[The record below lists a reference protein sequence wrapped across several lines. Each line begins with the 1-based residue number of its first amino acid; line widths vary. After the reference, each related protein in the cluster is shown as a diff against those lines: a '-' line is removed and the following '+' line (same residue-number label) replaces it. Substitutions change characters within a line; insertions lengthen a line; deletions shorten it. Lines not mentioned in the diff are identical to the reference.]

1 MEVDKRIIDARVKM
15 KQLSR
20 EIETAGLFFV
30 GVVGLINELEGGMAE
45 FQFGVEI
52 NADDT
57 EKDYAIELLIEGED
71 YKDDPEFGNVQPG
84 AVKG

>member
-15 KQLSR
+15 KQLSH

-30 GVVGLINELEGGMAE
+30 GVVGLINELEGGMTE

-71 YKDDPEFGNVQPG
+71 YKDDPEFDNIQPG

>member
-1 MEVDKRIIDARVKM
+1 MEVDKRIIEARVKM
-15 KQLSR
+15 KQLSH

-45 FQFGVEI
+45 YHFGVEI